1 MQQTDVEEGGNII
14 LDLNSRIRSLEG
26 KYNLLRDRV
35 LVINNN
41 MVEEYKKLLSEIK
54 GINTDIKE
62 IRDDIFKIKET
73 LKHLIK
79 ELSLF
84 AKKDDVKA
92 LEKYINI
99 WNPMKFVTESEVKSI
114 IQKELKEREKEVVK
128 KDGGKKPERSGR
140 H

>member
-1 MQQTDVEEGGNII
+1 MQTQTEINEGGNII
-14 LDLNSRIRSLEG
+14 LDLNSRTRVLEG

-41 MVEEYKKLLSEIK
+41 MIGEYKKLLVEIKGVNSEIK
-54 GINTDIKE
+54 E
-62 IRDDIFKIKET
+62 IQDEMFKIKET

-84 AKKDDVKA
+84 AKKDDVRA

-99 WNPMKFVTESEVKSI
+99 WNPMKFVTENDVKDLI
-114 IQKELKEREKEVVK
+114 KAELKNKEVDK
-128 KDGGKKPERSGR
+128 KDGGKKPERTR
-140 H
+140 